1 MELQG
6 KTAIVTGS
14 SRGIGKSYAIA
25 LAQAGASVVLAART
39 QKHAVA
45 PPRPVTPGQRQVAGQ
60 LPGSLDETAAEI
72 AALGGTAVAI
82 PCDVTQESSVKALVA
97 ATIARF
103 GRIDILV
110 NNAAVFPRG
119 HYLEETPERF
129 DTLFHVNTLGYYLMC
144 KHVLPHMITQRSGSI
159 VNLSSTGTL
168 MGGAGKSSAVSK
180 DLLFYHMSKA
190 AINRMTTFI
199 ADEVSEYGIA
209 VNALTPGGNKS
220 PGMDDAMG
228 ADFDYAAE
236 SRTLPPPTPE
246 RLGPPLIY
254 LAQQTAATYTGKIVT
269 TPEYGKSW
277 P

>member
-1 MELQG
+1 MELRG

-39 QKHAVA
+39 QKHAVT
-45 PPRPVTPGQRQVAGQ
+45 PPRPVTPGQRQVSGQ

-72 AALGGTAVAI
+72 ISAGGTAVPI
-82 PCDVTQESSVKALVA
+82 SCDVTQENSVQALVA
-97 ATIARF
+97 TTIARF
-103 GRIDILV
+103 GKIDILV

-129 DTLFHVNTLGYYLMC
+129 DTLFHINVLGYYLTC
-144 KHVLPHMITQRSGSI
+144 KHVLPHMIKQRSGSI
-159 VNLSSTGTL
+159 INLSSTGTL
-168 MGGAGKSSAVSK
+168 MGGSGKGNAVSK
-180 DLLFYHMSKA
+180 DLLYYHMSKA
-190 AINRMTTFI
+190 AINRMTTFL

-209 VNALTPGGNKS
+209 VNALTPGGNKT

-228 ADFDYAAE
+228 ADFDYAAD
-236 SRTLPPPTPE
+236 RRPLPPPTPE
-246 RLGPPLIY
+246 RLGPPLIW

-269 TPEYGKSW
+269 TPDFRKTW